1 MINIKILFFASSRGL
16 AGCAEDVLD
25 LESATITDKD
35 FLEVI
40 LNKHQKLFCLF
51 KVYQTRRLN

>member
-25 LESATITDKD
+25 LESGTITAKD
-35 FLEVI
+35 LLEVI
-40 LNKHQKLFCLF
+40 LNKHQK
-51 KVYQTRRLN
+51 